1 MDNNLIF
8 DIGFHLGEDTR
19 YYLHRGYRVI
29 AVDAAPELIRKGHE
43 AFGKEIAAGQ
53 LLLLENMIAEH
64 NASEAAFYLSPNSQW
79 NSAHKEIAE
88 RHGTQSEK
96 IVMPA
101 ITLQRLMEIY
111 DVPFYC
117 KIDIEGN
124 DIQAL
129 RSLHDQ
135 KELPRYI
142 SVETECLADNSD
154 AAESTFDTLD
164 TLHALGYRRFKL
176 VDQQTFSV
184 LSEEAFY
191 GNTGIDP
198 WHTNR
203 EYAAKLLNLM
213 DEQALFSEFF
223 SGSGPFGED
232 LAGEWCDIE
241 TARRIISFHSSQQRK
256 LGYDVWSFW
265 CDWHATTE

>member
-29 AVDAAPELIRKGHE
+29 AVDAAPELIRKGRE
-43 AFGKEIAAGQ
+43 TFKEEIAAGR
-53 LLLLENMIAEH
+53 LLLAENMIAAH
-64 NASEAAFYLSPNSQW
+64 NAAKAAFYISPNSQW
-79 NSAHKEIAE
+79 NSAHREIAE

-96 IVMPA
+96 IVIPTV
-101 ITLQRLMEIY
+101 TLRRLMEIY
-111 DVPFYC
+111 DVPYYC

-124 DIQAL
+124 DIEAL
-129 RSLHDQ
+129 ESLRGQ

-154 AAESTFDTLD
+154 ATESTFDTLNA
-164 TLHALGYRRFKL
+164 LHALGYRRFKL
-176 VDQQTFSV
+176 VDQQTFTV
-184 LSEEAFY
+184 LGKDDFY
-191 GNTGIDP
+191 GNKDIDP

-203 EYAAKLLNLM
+203 EYAAKLLNLT
-213 DEQALFSEFF
+213 DSQALFSEFF
-223 SGSGPFGED
+223 SGSGPFGKD
-232 LAGEWCDIE
+232 LAGEWYDFE
-241 TARRIISFHSSQQRK
+241 NARRLISFHSRQQRR

-265 CDWHATTE
+265 CDWHATY